1 MQDFDPKQDARN
13 IKLSI
18 CRPIEIDKLINIIA
32 YRSNSQ
38 RQLILDAYKMRYDTN
53 LIDDL
58 KSALNGNFQKAVIA
72 LFYTPVDYDC
82 YQLGES
88 IKLFGTNRDTIIEIL
103 ATRSNV
109 RITDIKRRYP
119 EINKGKD
126 LIKEIQ
132 NNTSGYFRD
141 ILIKLLQCGR
151 LNNKN
156 PEEVECKEYAQ
167 KLHSAEEMKKG
178 MEQEIFLSIFTE
190 KSKKEFILISQLYY
204 KLYGKTILETIES
217 LFKGDVKKVFKAIT
231 YALLSPSEYF
241 AYRIN
246 KAIKGFMTNNNIL
259 MRTLISRDE
268 IDIDRIKKYYKQ
280 LYNQDLYTTINE
292 KIDGDY
298 RNLLLALVGQ

>member
-1 MQDFDPKQDARN
+1 MQDFDPKEDARN

-18 CRPIEIDKLINIIA
+18 CRPKEMDKLINIVA

-38 RQLILDAYKMRYDTN
+38 RQLILDAYKMRYNTN

-58 KSALNGNFQKAVIA
+58 KSDLNGNFKKAVID

-88 IKLFGTNRDTIIEIL
+88 IKRFGTNRDTIIEIL

-109 RITDIKRRYP
+109 RITDIKKRYP
-119 EINKGKD
+119 EINEGKD

-132 NNTSGYFRD
+132 NNTSGFFRD
-141 ILIKLLQCGR
+141 ILIKLLECGR
-151 LNNKN
+151 LNYKN
-156 PEEVECKEYAQ
+156 PDEVECKECAQ
-167 KLHSAEEMKKG
+167 KLYTAEKMKKG
-178 MEQEIFLSIFTE
+178 MKQEIFLSIFTE
-190 KSKKEFILISQLYY
+190 KSKKEFILITQLYY

-217 LFKGDVKKVFKAIT
+217 IFKGDVKKVFTVIA

-246 KAIKGFMTNNNIL
+246 KAMKGFMINNNIL
-259 MRTLISRDE
+259 IRTLISRDE
-268 IDIDRIKKYYKQ
+268 IDIERIKKYYKQ
-280 LYNQDLYTTINE
+280 LYNQDLYATINE

>member
-18 CRPIEIDKLINIIA
+18 CRPIEIDKLINIVA

-88 IKLFGTNRDTIIEIL
+88 IKRFGTNRDTIIEIL

-156 PEEVECKEYAQ
+156 PEEVECKECAQ
-167 KLHSAEEMKKG
+167 KLHSAEEMN
-178 MEQEIFLSIFTE
+178 IFTE

-259 MRTLISRDE
+259 MRILISRDE

>member
-167 KLHSAEEMKKG
+167 KLHSAEEMN
-178 MEQEIFLSIFTE
+178 IFTE

-259 MRTLISRDE
+259 MRILISRDE